1 MLLSYH
7 QQLYRIQMDNSD
19 NSDGLDINKVGRGE
33 YSFLE
38 LMLMTFLVQV
48 LGLNLAYV
56 LLRRTVILVGML
68 LTMDE
73 TSSIWFTGV
82 EDLNSWLI
90 CGRNLNTLANPFC
103 GKQVAPGEACTKTV
117 AEKEASRVD
126 FHSRG
131 LLSYNYYYA
140 S

>member
-1 MLLSYH
+1 
-7 QQLYRIQMDNSD
+7 MDNSD

-73 TSSIWFTGV
+73 TGSI
-82 EDLNSWLI
+82 
-90 CGRNLNTLANPFC
+90 
-103 GKQVAPGEACTKTV
+103 
-117 AEKEASRVD
+117 
-126 FHSRG
+126 
-131 LLSYNYYYA
+131 
-140 S
+140 

>member
-1 MLLSYH
+1 MLVSSSIL
-7 QQLYRIQMDNSD
+7 LGSD
-19 NSDGLDINKVGRGE
+19 LELDINKVGRGE

-68 LTMDE
+68 
-73 TSSIWFTGV
+73 F
-82 EDLNSWLI
+82 
-90 CGRNLNTLANPFC
+90 CGRNQNTLANPFC

-126 FHSRG
+126 FHSHG
-131 LLSYNYYYA
+131 LLSYNYIIMLLSTTTVYHGNA
-140 S
+140 TNIANDRPW